1 MVDGTIQV
9 IVAAT
14 ELLLIVIVGHEA
26 LVVGAHPYILARVLE
41 DLCDESRL
49 CGEGFQLLG
58 QKIKFEDAIL

>member
-1 MVDGTIQV
+1 MVDGAIQV
-9 IVAAT
+9 IVAAA

-49 CGEGFQLLG
+49 RGEGFQLLG
-58 QKIKFEDAIL
+58 QEIEFEDTIL